1 MYYNI
6 EKKMKK
12 IRLKGEEP
20 YLFFF
25 YKKGQIF
32 LGVEAL
38 KRDENEV

>member
-25 YKKGQIF
+25 F
-32 LGVEAL
+32 L
-38 KRDENEV
+38 KRSDIPWRGSIET

>member
-1 MYYNI
+1 
-6 EKKMKK
+6 MKK

-25 YKKGQIF
+25 LKKGQIF

-38 KRDENEV
+38 KRDEMKFKDRNKHN